1 MASTNPLKRLV
12 TLIWGDW
19 QTNQTWQRILKYSV
33 ACTIAFI
40 IAILPSLAKRSTFLI
55 PMVIVFAH
63 PGQRMGLMIE
73 ALLMIL
79 IGSFLGLVWSML
91 GLYLAHLTAETNHS
105 AAYTIRG
112 IFLVIATFLHGI
124 LRSSS
129 PRLFNFVL
137 FMLVAVLK
145 TLEAPTDSTVILF
158 SNIYVPVLIGGAI
171 LLVTNLTIFPEL
183 SSSHLGASTITSIS
197 EAVETLNRATY
208 WFITPGGDSTEAR
221 GTRLQRT
228 ATVSTASHHP
238 YSARLSALFN
248 LKSKHWQRF
257 LAEFPNPFS
266 DGTATDVFLTQPE
279 SMTSLAALTDR
290 KTNLRSRLRLCKA
303 VQNEVNFEISLSSL
317 PPASMKPINNDYMT
331 NLVQEV
337 VTVIGAC
344 ENKFVLLVAKDASS
358 ASDTPDRT
366 YATSSNAQEGSTR
379 PRAKR
384 KRSRI
389 DDVKP
394 VREIESGNAELL
406 ESILTRIRD
415 PVLEYQEALKNLLD
429 TLIACLAFCMDVS
442 TLPSGERAP
451 KTIVLGDI
459 DSCIDTFT
467 EALQTFDAQSAA
479 ALKRAARDRGGQS
492 LDLTPRMETFLI
504 SSFLLAFRQAGS
516 EIMSMAQH
524 MRNLVETK
532 QDKRNKLF
540 VWLPTIVSIRQWL
553 ETSSDSDAV
562 TPAEPTQA
570 MNNTDEASPSAS
582 EAPTPGGSV
591 LGQHSRVN
599 SYDEEAPQAGAG
611 TDADNQTSR
620 ASPATWLQQQRQ
632 NAADAIEWVQK
643 SSDLVYAAKLCIA
656 VMLVSWP
663 ALVPS
668 WNQWYTEV
676 RGIWAP
682 LQLVLVFELAIGTSF
697 IVFFVRLFG
706 VVLGGVVGYLSYEI
720 ARGNRVGITVV
731 LLFGIIP
738 SIYIQLTTKY
748 VKAGMISIVS
758 MTVVALGKLC
768 EHAIRSFILNAT
780 QLPWIQIHL
789 VTKSSTSAWLLS

>member
-1 MASTNPLKRLV
+1 MASSNPLKKLV

-19 QTNQTWQRILKYSV
+19 QTNQTWQRIVKYSV
-33 ACTIAFI
+33 ACTLAFI
-40 IAILPSLAKRSTFLI
+40 IAILPSLASRATFLI

-91 GLYLAHLTAETNHS
+91 GLYLAHLVTDTNRS

-112 IFLVIATFLHGI
+112 IFLVLAVLLHGI

-137 FMLVAVLK
+137 FMLVAVLT
-145 TLEAPTDSTVILF
+145 TLEVPTNSTVILF
-158 SNIYVPVLIGGAI
+158 TNIYVPVLIGGAI
-171 LLVTNLTIFPEL
+171 LLVINLTIFPEL
-183 SSSHLGASTITSIS
+183 SSSHLGTSTITSIS
-197 EAVETLNRATY
+197 EAVETLNRATH
-208 WFITPGGDSTEAR
+208 WFITPGGDGPEAR
-221 GTRLQRT
+221 GARLQRT
-228 ATVSTASHHP
+228 TTVSTVSQKP
-238 YSARLSALFN
+238 YSKRLAAMFN
-248 LKSKHWQRF
+248 FKSKRWQRF

-266 DGTATDVFLTQPE
+266 DGTAADIFLTQPL
-279 SMTSLAALTDR
+279 SMVSLATLTDR
-290 KTNLRSRLRLCKA
+290 KTNLRSRLRNCKA

-317 PPASMKPINNDYMT
+317 PPASMKLISNDYMT

-344 ENKFVLLVAKDASS
+344 ENKFILLVAKGGPS
-358 ASDTPDRT
+358 ASDTSDGPYT
-366 YATSSNAQEGSTR
+366 TSSNTHDGSRR
-379 PRAKR
+379 PRAKQR
-384 KRSRI
+384 RSRI

-406 ESILTRIRD
+406 ESILTRIRE
-415 PVLEYQEALKNLLD
+415 PVLDCQEALKNTVE

-451 KTIVLGDI
+451 KNIVLGDI
-459 DSCIDTFT
+459 DSCIDRWS

-479 ALKRAARDRGGQS
+479 ALKRAARDQPGQS
-492 LDLTPRMETFLI
+492 LDFTPRMETFLI
-504 SSFLLAFRQAGS
+504 CSFLLAFRQAGS
-516 EIMSMAQH
+516 EIMHMTQH
-524 MRNLVETK
+524 IRDLVEVK
-532 QDKRNKLF
+532 QNKRSKLF

-553 ETSSDSDAV
+553 ETDSDSDA
-562 TPAEPTQA
+562 TTAPEPSSA
-570 MNNTDEASPSAS
+570 MNTAEEASPSAS
-582 EAPTPGGSV
+582 ETPTPRGLILSR
-591 LGQHSRVN
+591 HSRIN
-599 SYDEEAPQAGAG
+599 SYDEEVTRTT
-611 TDADNQTSR
+611 TDSATANNSPEASQTPHVSL
-620 ASPATWLQQQRQ
+620 ASWLQRQRQ

-706 VVLGGVVGYLSYEI
+706 VVLGGVVGYLPYEI

-758 MTVVALGKLC
+758 MTVVALGKSHKPNKFWNIC
-768 EHAIRSFILNAT
+768 
-780 QLPWIQIHL
+780 
-789 VTKSSTSAWLLS
+789 